1 MQYTYKL
8 FGTTYGTGGYNSST
22 YNGQTQTGT
31 NTGSNSNSNG
41 GLADTGYDIII
52 PVALAIALVVAGV
65 ILLVKR
71 AGRKNKK

>member
-1 MQYTYKL
+1 MQYTYKI
-8 FGTTYGTGGYNSST
+8 FSTAYGSGNYNSTT

-31 NTGSNSNSNG
+31 QTGSNSSN

-52 PVALAIALVVAGV
+52 PVALAAALIIAGV

-71 AGRKNKK
+71 AGRNKKK